1 MNKTK
6 KIILCILLFILA
18 ILINNGVNATSIS
31 VSPSTPKKG
40 QAVTI
45 TVSVPNVNTV
55 DLSAT
60 ISGAGTNSEI
70 RLVDGSMT
78 GSAKTFSK
86 SVTVTPTKA
95 GTIKVEVSSGS
106 NAVLNGEYVG
116 VYASKSINVIE
127 SNSNSSSGSSGSSNN
142 KPNTSN
148 TNNDDTPKSTDSSL
162 KGLSV
167 EEGAI
172 TPEFNKDVKEYT
184 LTVPNEIGGAN
195 VTAIP
200 NDSKATVSVT
210 GNVAL
215 KEGENTVTI
224 LVTAED
230 GSTSKY
236 LIRVMRERPALSLQS
251 LVIRYKNQE
260 GQLIEIPLNPIF
272 NFETYEYT
280 IEDLEHWVETLE
292 IDAVPNIEGAKID
305 IQGADNLVQGE
316 NTVTITVKVPLENN
330 GELPEGEEPQEEI
343 RTYTIK
349 LNKKEEPVPPT
360 LMGKISNWFNGI
372 FGGVTSWYN
381 NNQEQAILGALAICV
396 VSLLVLSIY
405 IIVDYKKYKILIQKL
420 SKLNDIENDQPL
432 EENIIQN
439 IAQKRIQEKDMSES
453 FDNIEKIKNDRPKGG
468 RHF

>member
-1 MNKTK
+1 MKKSVLTK
-6 KIILCILLFILA
+6 LIFIILIITFILLIMT
-18 ILINNGVNATSIS
+18 IKSNAASVSIKASKSS
-31 VSPSTPKKG
+31 VSPGEKFS
-40 QAVTI
+40 V
-45 TVSVPNVNTV
+45 TVSVTGGAGYIN
-55 DLSAT
+55 LSA
-60 ISGAGTNSEI
+60 SNGTLSSTSI
-70 RLVDGSMT
+70 DLMLQS
-78 GSAKTFSK
+78 
-86 SVTVTPTKA
+86 SVTVNCTA
-95 GTIKVEVSSGS
+95 GNSGS
-106 NAVLNGEYVG
+106 VKISGSG
-116 VYASKSINVIE
+116 VIADNITEQDDKISASTTVTII
-127 SNSNSSSGSSGSSNN
+127 SNSSSGSSGSSSN
-142 KPNTSN
+142 KPNNSN

-210 GNVAL
+210 GNVGL

-236 LIRVMRERPALSLQS
+236 LIRVIREKPALSLQS

-260 GQLIEIPLNPIF
+260 GQLIEVPLNPVF

-292 IDAVPNIEGAKID
+292 IDAIPNIEGAKID

-316 NTVTITVKVPLENN
+316 NTITITLKVPLENN
-330 GELPEGEEPQEEI
+330 GELPEGEEPQEETK
-343 RTYTIK
+343 TYTIK
-349 LNKKEEPVPPT
+349 LNKKAEPVPPT

-396 VSLLVLSIY
+396 VALLGLSIY
-405 IIVDYKKYKILIQKL
+405 IIVDYKKYKTLIQKL
-420 SKLNDIENDQPL
+420 NKLNDIENAEPL
-432 EENIIQN
+432 QENIIQN

-453 FDNIEKIKNDRPKGG
+453 FNDIEKNRNDRPKGG

>member
-1 MNKTK
+1 MRK
-6 KIILCILLFILA
+6 KILKEILFILFISA
-18 ILINNGVNATSIS
+18 FMMLLMTVTSHAATSIS
-31 VSPSTPKKG
+31 ISTSKSTVSPGESFT
-40 QAVTI
+40 V
-45 TVSVPNVNTV
+45 TVSAV
-55 DLSAT
+55 
-60 ISGAGTNSEI
+60 GAGPVTTSVSNGSGGKTEFLDNS
-70 RLVDGSMT
+70 SYSFT
-78 GSAKTFSK
+78 CT
-86 SVTVTPTKA
+86 A
-95 GTIKVEVSSGS
+95 GSSGS
-106 NAVLNGEYVG
+106 VTISASGTLGDYETNGEKDR
-116 VYASKSINVIE
+116 YASKTVKISN
-127 SNSNSSSGSSGSSNN
+127 NSNSGGSSDSSGSSNN

-210 GNVAL
+210 GNVGL

-236 LIRVMRERPALSLQS
+236 LIRVMRERPVLSLQS

-343 RTYTIK
+343 KTYTIK

-396 VSLLVLSIY
+396 VALLVLSIY
-405 IIVDYKKYKILIQKL
+405 IIVDYKKYKTLIQKL
-420 SKLNDIENDQPL
+420 NKLSDIENAEPL